1 MFKMK
6 KNILPL
12 LLVLAISACQEEGLL
27 EPGKNNQQE
36 LDYVL
41 RTPAFAEGFLMS
53 AYKNLPTEYDYT
65 ECATD
70 DAVHN
75 ANGNALRRIATGEW
89 SALYSPAQVSGWNNA
104 YEAIFN
110 LNYLLSIMND
120 VEWSTQDSQRNQ
132 LFINKN
138 SGEAYALRGYFY
150 LQLLTRY
157 GGKSAGGELLGV
169 PLLTEPLKV
178 TGNYQ
183 LPRASFSAVMDQIYA
198 DFDKAIE
205 LLPATWHDNYTID
218 NEIRVFGSQNQGRIQ
233 GKIVSALKA
242 KAALL
247 DASPA
252 FNQGNYNT
260 DKAARAAELAAS
272 LLTALGGATALPP
285 DGILFYDKDDD
296 VTNPEI
302 LWRTNYATNNIREQA
317 NYPPSLFGNGRVNP
331 TQNLVDAFPMK
342 NGYPITHA
350 SSGYAAN
357 NPYAN
362 RDPRLGYF
370 IVTNGSLVR
379 TGTAAINTSV
389 NSTTND
395 GLNKSEFSTR
405 TGYYLKKLLR
415 TEVNLNPTVNS
426 SSRHFYT
433 LLRYTDLFLV
443 YAEAANEAWG
453 PNADPRGYGFTA
465 YSIIA
470 QIRKRAGLTQ
480 PDNYLAT
487 IATKEAMR
495 ELIRNERRL
504 ELSFEDQRF
513 WDIRRWQLDGAIT
526 GTAKGMSINDNTFS
540 IIDVEPRAYRLPDA
554 YYGPIPRTEITK
566 NSFLVQNIGW

>member
-1 MFKMK
+1 MEKR
-6 KNILPL
+6 ILPL
-12 LLVLAISACQEEGLL
+12 LLLFVLAACQQERLL
-27 EPGKNNQQE
+27 DPARDNQQY

-41 RTPAFAEGFLMS
+41 RTPAYAEGFLMS
-53 AYKNLPTEYDYT
+53 AYKNLPAEYDYT

-70 DAVHN
+70 DAVNN
-75 ANGNALRRIATGEW
+75 ANGNALRRMATGEW
-89 SALYSPAQVSGWNNA
+89 SALYTPGQVGGWNSA

-110 LNYLLSIMND
+110 LNYLLSVMND
-120 VEWSTQDSQRNQ
+120 VQWSTQDAERNQ
-132 LFINKN
+132 LFIKKN

-157 GGKSAGGELLGV
+157 GGKAANGELLGV
-169 PLLTEPLKV
+169 PLLTEPVKV
-178 TGNYQ
+178 TGAYQ
-183 LPRASFSAVMDQIYA
+183 LPRASFRAVMDRVYA
-198 DFDKAIE
+198 DFDKALE
-205 LLPATWHDNYTID
+205 LLPATWNDNYDID
-218 NEIRVFGSQNQGRIQ
+218 NYIRVFGSQNQGRIQ

-242 KAALL
+242 RAALL

-252 FNQGNYNT
+252 FNGGSYSVE
-260 DKAARAAELAAS
+260 KAARAADLAGP
-272 LLTALGGATALPP
+272 LLVDLGGAAALPP

-296 VTNPEI
+296 ANNPEI
-302 LWRTNYATNNIREQA
+302 LWRTNYASNNTREQA

-350 SSGYAAN
+350 SAN
-357 NPYAN
+357 YSAGNPYAN
-362 RDPRLGYF
+362 RDPRLAYF
-370 IVTNGSLVR
+370 IVTNGAIVR
-379 TGTAAINTSV
+379 TGAAAINTSA

-415 TEVNLNPTVNS
+415 TEVNLSPTVNS

-433 LLRYTDLFLV
+433 LLRYTDLFLA
-443 YAEAANEAWG
+443 YAEAANEAWA
-453 PNADPRGYGFTA
+453 PKADPKGYGFTA

-470 QIRKRAGLTQ
+470 QIRKRAGLAQ

-487 IATKEAMR
+487 ITTKEALR

-504 ELSFEDQRF
+504 ELCFEDQRF

-526 GTAKGMSINDNTFS
+526 GMAKGVSINGNAFDM
-540 IIDVEPRAYRLPDA
+540 IDVEPRAYRLPDA
-554 YYGPIPRTEITK
+554 YYGPVPRAEITK
-566 NSFLVQNIGW
+566 NNLLVQNAGW